1 MDLLITQPAI
11 TTELIHSHRILP
23 MLTLA
28 NRDHMSEFGSV
39 FITQSNNSKINK
51 LEDIEGKSIA
61 AVAPLA
67 LGGWLAGYNELFDN
81 NIDPIKD
88 NKVTFLGG
96 NQKNVINSILEN
108 KYDVGVIRTG
118 MLEKLSKK

>member
-1 MDLLITQPAI
+1 
-11 TTELIHSHRILP
+11 
-23 MLTLA
+23 
-28 NRDHMSEFGSV
+28 MSEFGSV

-118 MLEKLSKK
+118 MLEKLSKKRLLT